1 MTGPYDDMLNLPHP
15 TSRRHSRMS
24 LSTVPPSLPLSQL

>member
-15 TSRRHSRMS
+15 TSARHPRMS
-24 LSTVPPSLPLSQL
+24 LSDRAASSHPLQL